1 MAVDVQYL
9 VPTADP
15 SLFFLRRVSE
25 PPLAAL
31 RCLPLRPR
39 QYSIST
45 ITSTSTTSTTKAQ
58 FPEPVHIC
66 FRPGKPPE
74 AFKEEPPTKHST
86 LIPHGNLLWTSIVVS
101 ATLTSSISTIPW
113 THRGT

>member
-1 MAVDVQYL
+1 MAVDLQYP

-25 PPLAAL
+25 PPLATL
-31 RCLPLRPR
+31 RRQPLRPR
-39 QYSIST
+39 QYYIST
-45 ITSTSTTSTTKAQ
+45 SISTTSTTKAP

-74 AFKEEPPTKHST
+74 AFKEEPPTM
-86 LIPHGNLLWTSIVVS
+86 IPHGNLLLTSIVVS
-101 ATLTSSISTIPW
+101 TFPLTSSISTIPW
-113 THRGT
+113 THRT